1 MMPAIAEISYD
12 SKDVGIWLAILFFL
26 VAGAKNVLSITDRFK
41 VKKDAVPQPLM
52 VQAVPQLVT
61 HEEFGD
67 FKSVVS
73 KQIDDLERR
82 LGSLRSEIHRNHLEV
97 LNKGEERADKIHTR
111 INALIDA
118 VNAQRSKS

>member
-1 MMPAIAEISYD
+1 M
-12 SKDVGIWLAILFFL
+12 
-26 VAGAKNVLSITDRFK
+26 
-41 VKKDAVPQPLM
+41 
-52 VQAVPQLVT
+52 QAVPQLVT